1 MYCMYVL
8 YACMYFMYACMK
20 VYKKRWTANGF
31 KLVGNVRFPLSE
43 LFPHVNKGRV
53 HNEYN
58 ISVPAHNLTLKGKL
72 FLAIDL
78 RELM

>member
-1 MYCMYVL
+1 MYV
-8 YACMYFMYACMK
+8 CIK
-20 VYKKRWTANGF
+20 VYKKRWTTNGF

-53 HNEYN
+53 DSEYIIN
-58 ISVPAHNLTLKGKL
+58 LPNHNLTLKGKL

>member
-1 MYCMYVL
+1 MLLTIECMYV
-8 YACMYFMYACMK
+8 CIK
-20 VYKKRWTANGF
+20 VYKKRWTTNGF

-53 HNEYN
+53 DSEYIIN
-58 ISVPAHNLTLKGKL
+58 VPNHNLTLKGKL